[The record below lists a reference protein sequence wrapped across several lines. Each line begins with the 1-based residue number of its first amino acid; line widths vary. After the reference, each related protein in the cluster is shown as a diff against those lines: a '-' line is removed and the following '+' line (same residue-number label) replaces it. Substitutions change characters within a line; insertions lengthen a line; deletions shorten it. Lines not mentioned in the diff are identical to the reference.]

1 MTLPSLDLEDVV
13 GFVGVAL
20 IFVGLAM
27 YALSFALIFL
37 GAVCVVVSVG
47 WTAGV
52 RRRGDT

>member
-1 MTLPSLDLEDVV
+1 MNLDAEDLV
-13 GFVGVAL
+13 GIIGITL